1 MQASGSIMQE
11 KTLSV
16 HHDTRNK
23 MLMGLLNAHGYCV
36 PHGRTLLLE
45 TALANAVVENTRQ
58 FQGLYV
64 SPFLKKGAFVFFA
77 ANNTDFVEDTADGKG
92 TTHGTIVA
100 VYRKADA
107 AGEPIAQPLTI
118 GDAKSLSVTPYHVNI
133 IHCDKPKPQPNKRT
147 NEFAVNKQGISG
159 NYQLTHMGWLIASA
173 VSRLKEGEDSRK
185 IPCWAGYN
193 SLMSTSKSVTQVG
206 ALPLLPEVV
215 HEWSTLITVIEQTS
229 QLRHLAVGE
238 THPTVISFDM
248 ALYKKIVQLID
259 SRPDLKRTVVPRLG
273 ELHVVMAA
281 LRALGVF
288 IENSGIDDAWIEA
301 DVYGAATTRQILK
314 CTHYKCSLRGHIY
327 SYVALYEIALEE
339 FFKENPQLKDI
350 CWEAIEQVEA
360 ACSEKNKSAKA
371 EFVAASRNADL
382 ALHLQAAEALNKFFF
397 AFDRIKYKRLWP
409 RYITDMYD
417 LRINHPDTWKE
428 LEAGNLSVTKND
440 IPFVSIGADHA
451 CEHLNKMMNVY
462 SGLVGISNNANA
474 RQRFFMA
481 SPELSRMSGKFKSQF
496 GTGAGGKDTES

>member
-1 MQASGSIMQE
+1 MERAPLTEQLWQYTG
-11 KTLSV
+11 K
-16 HHDTRNK
+16 
-23 MLMGLLNAHGYCV
+23 LMPLENQSLN
-36 PHGRTLLLE
+36 
-45 TALANAVVENTRQ
+45 
-58 FQGLYV
+58 
-64 SPFLKKGAFVFFA
+64 
-77 ANNTDFVEDTADGKG
+77 
-92 TTHGTIVA
+92 
-100 VYRKADA
+100 
-107 AGEPIAQPLTI
+107 LTI

-206 ALPLLPEVV
+206 ALPLLPEVA

-229 QLRHLAVGE
+229 QLRRLAVGE

-248 ALYKKIVQLID
+248 ALYEKVVQLID

-314 CTHYKCSLRGHIY
+314 CTHYKRSLRGHIY

-350 CWEAIEQVEA
+350 CWEATEQVEA

-371 EFVAASRNADL
+371 ESANNTLLEAFTTAEVVETFTEWEVQRSKHAMFKSIMNYLHRVETILFFVAASRNADL

-451 CEHLNKMMNVY
+451 CEHLNKMDQ
-462 SGLVGISNNANA
+462 
-474 RQRFFMA
+474 QR
-481 SPELSRMSGKFKSQF
+481 S
-496 GTGAGGKDTES
+496 